1 MELVRHDPGPTI
13 TGGVS
18 LQLASGACRPDRA
31 PCKAADPHLPREPR

>member
-18 LQLASGACRPDRA
+18 LQLASGACRPAGA
-31 PCKAADPHLPREPR
+31 PCEAADPHLPLESR